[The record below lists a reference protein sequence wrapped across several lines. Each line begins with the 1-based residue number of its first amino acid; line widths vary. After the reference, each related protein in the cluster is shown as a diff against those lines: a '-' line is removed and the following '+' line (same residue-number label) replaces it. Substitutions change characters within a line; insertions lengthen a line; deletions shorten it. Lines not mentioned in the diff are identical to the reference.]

1 MKNIVYAFLV
11 GVIFSSCQSIKFDRY
26 PGEALQ
32 NFPEEFRG
40 KYSHIMKTGSSY
52 DTINVI
58 VSKDAYTIFDRK
70 ETAIDFL
77 DSNHVFSKYN
87 DNYFLFL
94 KDEGYWSGYAVKKS
108 KNELVVLS
116 IALPNKG
123 DNTQKVKKVS
133 KYFADVKCV
142 KTLNVLNTVDCTA
155 KMDEKSLLKYI
166 KKNKRNKMKL
176 IQVKE

>member
-1 MKNIVYAFLV
+1 MRKIVYAFLL

-32 NFPEEFRG
+32 TIPEEYRG
-40 KYSHIMKTGSSY
+40 KYTHIMKNGTTF
-52 DTINVI
+52 DTINLY
-58 VSKDAYTIFDRK
+58 VSKDAYTIFDKK

-87 DNYFLFL
+87 DNYFLFI
-94 KDEGYWSGYAVKKS
+94 KDEGYWSGYSVKKENKELIVLNISMPS
-108 KNELVVLS
+108 KGNS
-116 IALPNKG
+116 
-123 DNTQKVKKVS
+123 TQKVKAVS
-133 KYFADVKCV
+133 KYFADVKCI
-142 KTLNVLNTVDCTA
+142 KTNNVINAVECTA

-176 IQVKE
+176 TQVIE